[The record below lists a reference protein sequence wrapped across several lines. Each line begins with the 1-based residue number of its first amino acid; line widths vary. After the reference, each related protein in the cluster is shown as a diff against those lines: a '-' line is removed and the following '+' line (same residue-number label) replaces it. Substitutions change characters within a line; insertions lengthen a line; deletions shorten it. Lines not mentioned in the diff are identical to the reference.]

1 MAPKILFLDCETAP
15 VLAHV
20 LGPLRPNGRAKPI
33 NRDWHVISWA
43 AKWLGTDK
51 ILYQDQRHAKNV
63 EDDKKL
69 LAPIWQLIDEAD
81 ILITQNG
88 KRFDLKKLNAR
99 FLLNGYKPPSPVRH
113 IDTLIIARKHF
124 AFTSNKLEY
133 LSEKINKT
141 HKKSTHAKFHGFE
154 LWKECLAGNIEAWR
168 ELERYNKQDIL
179 ALEELYTHLYPWDNS
194 INFNVYTPEDAP
206 KVCHCGS
213 IQFKRKG
220 FQFSNNAK
228 FQRYKCV
235 SCGAHFISKVNLLSK
250 DKRRA
255 LKDVPVD

>member
-1 MAPKILFLDCETAP
+1 MAKIKALLLDIETAP

-20 LGPLRPNGRAKPI
+20 WALFDQNVAINQI

-43 AKWLGTDK
+43 AKWLGEKT
-51 ILYQDQRHAKNV
+51 IMYADQRGKTNV

-81 ILITQNG
+81 VLITQNG

-113 IDTLIIARKHF
+113 IDTLVIAKKHF

-133 LSEKINKT
+133 LSDKINLK
-141 HKKSTHAKFHGFE
+141 HKKSTHGKFHGFE
-154 LWKECLAGNIEAWR
+154 LWKQCLAGNFDAWR
-168 ELERYNKQDIL
+168 ELERYNKADIL

-194 INFNVYTPEDAP
+194 IDFNAYSDETDVRL
-206 KVCHCGS
+206 CHCGS
-213 IQFKRKG
+213 KEFKKKG

-228 FQRYKCV
+228 YQRYKCL
-235 SCGAHFISKVNLLSK
+235 SCGAHHTSRINLLSK
-250 DKRRA
+250 EKRNA
-255 LKDVPVD
+255 LKSGE